1 MKVLIIEDNKF
12 VRTVY
17 ESELH
22 QENIE
27 VELAED
33 GVVGLEKAQT
43 LKPDLILMD
52 LILPKKNGF
61 ILLEELKADPK
72 TKKIPVIVTSA
83 LNQKSDIDETMK
95 LGAIKYFTKDSY
107 SQKQI
112 IQEVLKSLM
121 NA

>member
-17 ESELH
+17 EAELH

-33 GVVGLEKAQT
+33 GEVGLAKALNT
-43 LKPDLILMD
+43 KPDLILMD
-52 LILPKKNGF
+52 LILPRKNGF
-61 ILLEELKADPK
+61 VLLEELKADAK
-72 TKKIPVIVTSA
+72 TKKIPVVVTSA
-83 LNQKSDIDETMK
+83 LGQKSDIDEVMK
-95 LGAIKYFTKDSY
+95 MGAIKYFTKDNY

-112 IQEVLKSLM
+112 IQEVLKLLM
-121 NA
+121 NV